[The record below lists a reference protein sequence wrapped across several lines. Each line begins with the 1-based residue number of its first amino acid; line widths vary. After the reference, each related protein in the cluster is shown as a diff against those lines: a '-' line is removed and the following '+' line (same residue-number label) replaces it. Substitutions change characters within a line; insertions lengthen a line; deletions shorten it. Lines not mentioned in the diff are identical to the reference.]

1 MKLTKKYLEKLI
13 KEECAAMLPLGG
25 EGGEEEMVMDLGG
38 GGEGPPGAVDLPDD
52 PNEAFGVGYTAALE
66 DVLAAIEG
74 LMTDQGPGEEMVGAG
89 GVEVISVGGE
99 EDLEEYATMGASPTY
114 KRDLK
119 KRRGQ

>member
-13 KEECAAMLPLGG
+13 KEECAAMLPLD
-25 EGGEEEMVMDLGG
+25 GEEEINTDMTSGL
-38 GGEGPPGAVDLPDD
+38 PGAVDLPDD
-52 PNEAFGVGYTAALE
+52 PSEAFGIGYTAALE
-66 DVLAAIEG
+66 EVLAAIEG
-74 LMTDQGPGEEMVGAG
+74 LMTDQGPGEEMEDAG

-114 KRDLK
+114 KRDSK